1 MKPSMKPMKLAL
13 FGVLAALTTLQV
25 GCTDREVA
33 AGAAGAVIGAILV
46 DSAHRSPPPPPP
58 RRSVHRCEI
67 RQVERCGYYQT
78 YGGGTVH
85 RCSYQTVDTC
95 GGRYRKMGDNS
106 TEALDITEIAQMYQ
120 LQPES
125 ASKLIIALDQAQK
138 AQDDASAAAAWA
150 QIGVDLQEA
159 RSIGTSGSLSQESID
174 RIARTLDQDVNAT
187 NTMVNGI
194 LATAR
199 QLQAEK
205 NQNQNMN

>member
-1 MKPSMKPMKLAL
+1 MKHMRMAL
-13 FGVLAALTTLQV
+13 FTALLSLTTMQV

-33 AGAAGAVIGAILV
+33 AGAAGAVIGAIIV
-46 DSAHRSPPPPPP
+46 DSAHRSPPPT
-58 RRSVHRCEI
+58 RSVHRCEV
-67 RQVERCGYYQT
+67 RQREHCGYYPV
-78 YGGGTVH
+78 YGGGTVR
-85 RCSYQTVDTC
+85 RCSYQTIDTC

-106 TEALDITEIAQMYQ
+106 AEALDITDIAQMYQ

-159 RSIGTSGSLSQESID
+159 RSLGNSGSLSSASID

>member
-1 MKPSMKPMKLAL
+1 MKPMRLAL
-13 FGVLAALTTLQV
+13 FSVLAALTTVQV

-33 AGAAGAVIGAILV
+33 AGAAGAVIGAIIV
-46 DSAHRSPPPPPP
+46 DSAHRSPPPPPS
-58 RRSVHRCEI
+58 RRVHRCEI
-67 RQVERCGYYQT
+67 RQQEHCGYYPR
-78 YGGGTVH
+78 YGGGSVYKCT
-85 RCSYQTVDTC
+85 YQTIDTC

-106 TEALDITEIAQMYQ
+106 AEALDIAEIAQMYQ
-120 LQPES
+120 LQPDS
-125 ASKLIIALDQAQK
+125 ASKLIVALDQAQK

-159 RSIGTSGSLSQESID
+159 RAIGNSGSLSAESID

-187 NTMVNGI
+187 STMVNGI

-205 NQNQNMN
+205 NQNQNLN

>member
-1 MKPSMKPMKLAL
+1 MKPMRLAL
-13 FGVLAALTTLQV
+13 FTVLAALTTLQV

-58 RRSVHRCEI
+58 RTVHRCEI
-67 RQVERCGYYQT
+67 RQKERCGYYPV
-78 YGGGTVH
+78 YGGGSVY
-85 RCSYQTVDTC
+85 RCVYQTIDTC
-95 GGRYRKMGDNS
+95 GGRYRKMGENS
-106 TEALDITEIAQMYQ
+106 AEALEIAELAEMYK

-159 RSIGTSGSLSQESID
+159 RALGTSGSLSSEAID
-174 RIARTLDQDVNAT
+174 RIARALDQDVAAT
-187 NTMVNGI
+187 SVMVNGI
-194 LATAR
+194 VATAR